1 MHVKTLEISLYT
13 FLAYLLKLWHTG
25 ISLLHKVDILHG
37 FRIILFY
44 RTIDKEL
51 IAVFEI
57 AECTEMEI
65 QQNSHDVTVRQ
76 RGFASSTLDLS
87 VVFKQI
93 SYILGIKRFAELVD
107 HTYSEVSLNEA
118 KSFVIGSHVKD
129 FCNRLTFTYKY
140 KGTKQCETT
149 NYLSAIS
156 YPEQRYQLL
165 FLTSPGFIPNSSL
178 KHLAK

>member
-13 FLAYLLKLWHTG
+13 FLAYLQKLWHTG

-65 QQNSHDVTVRQ
+65 QQNSHDVAVRQ
-76 RGFASSTLDLS
+76 RGFASSTLYLS

-93 SYILGIKRFAELVD
+93 S
-107 HTYSEVSLNEA
+107 
-118 KSFVIGSHVKD
+118 
-129 FCNRLTFTYKY
+129 
-140 KGTKQCETT
+140 
-149 NYLSAIS
+149 
-156 YPEQRYQLL
+156 
-165 FLTSPGFIPNSSL
+165 
-178 KHLAK
+178 

>member
-1 MHVKTLEISLYT
+1 M
-13 FLAYLLKLWHTG
+13 
-25 ISLLHKVDILHG
+25 
-37 FRIILFY
+37 
-44 RTIDKEL
+44 
-51 IAVFEI
+51 FEI

-65 QQNSHDVTVRQ
+65 QQNSHDVAARQ

-156 YPEQRYQLL
+156 YP
-165 FLTSPGFIPNSSL
+165 
-178 KHLAK
+178 